1 MICQL
6 GSFQANIGNY
16 GRQAVCQISYHG
28 KLVGV
33 EEVMNAFPCM
43 LLILLLLAVV
53 MSCKAYKDCIALLG
67 IALLG
72 RDAAASSTS
81 IGHPTISIEALSYS
95 FVLLLIQMPPETL
108 DIDRALKGLS
118 EVLISILHSWD
129 QSTDRAEATE
139 YHVVQQCIPTVHQ

>member
-1 MICQL
+1 MLAGIISGQYWQL
-6 GSFQANIGNY
+6 REAGCVSDFISWQVSWS
-16 GRQAVCQISYHG
+16 GRGDECISMH
-28 KLVGV
+28 
-33 EEVMNAFPCM
+33 AADFA
-43 LLILLLLAVV
+43 AVV
-53 MSCKAYKDCIALLG
+53 VSCKACKDCIALLG

-95 FVLLLIQMPPETL
+95 FMLLLIQMPPETL

-139 YHVVQQCIPTVHQ
+139 YHVVQQCIMAVHQ